1 MKAKRRNFLINSEL
15 FCILPMRKQED
26 GAKNSKFSDG
36 IYFGSSFTAR
46 PIGGND
52 ICFGTSSNGSEEWC
66 TRYSIF
72 DISGYLFVIY
82 ELDIS

>member
-36 IYFGSSFTAR
+36 IYFGLKWKF
-46 PIGGND
+46 I
-52 ICFGTSSNGSEEWC
+52 
-66 TRYSIF
+66 
-72 DISGYLFVIY
+72 LQK
-82 ELDIS
+82 